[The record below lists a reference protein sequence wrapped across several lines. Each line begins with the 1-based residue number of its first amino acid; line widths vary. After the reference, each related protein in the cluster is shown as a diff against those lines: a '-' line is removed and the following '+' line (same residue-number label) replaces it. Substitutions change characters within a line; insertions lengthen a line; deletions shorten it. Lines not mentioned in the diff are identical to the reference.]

1 MDGRLFPEQKAEI
14 NFVIFDSASHFLI
27 VKKCTDSE
35 SIDSEPVPLLRPQ
48 AATNRL
54 CGLYWARSGTC
65 CPTCSFSQHGA
76 NLGALGFKTKKRHKK
91 TIMLEKS
98 VAVDMNYYAFLYL
111 YL

>member
-48 AATNRL
+48 TATNRL
-54 CGLYWARSGTC
+54 CGLCWARSGTY
-65 CPTCSFSQHGA
+65 PIDSFARHRAKQGA
-76 NLGALGFKTKKRHKK
+76 SDF
-91 TIMLEKS
+91 
-98 VAVDMNYYAFLYL
+98 AVG
-111 YL
+111 